1 MRVLVTGAAGFIGS
15 HTCETILKDKRIK
28 KLVGVDHLKDGSLRN
43 LKNIIKN
50 RKFHFKKIDIR
61 DRRLFPKLFKKID
74 VIIHLAAVS
83 DIVPSI
89 KYPSEY
95 LDVNFNGTLNI
106 LENMRRFSVK
116 KIIFSASSSCY
127 GIPKNFPT
135 SEKEKISPKYPYAF
149 SKYISE
155 QLIIHWSNV
164 YKINYL
170 SLRLDFW
177 LGAGTDFT
185 SGSAVTGWESTT
197 NANRAKNLSVN
208 LADNTA
214 NNWYITGLQLEVG
227 SQATAFEHRSFGE
240 ELALCQRYY
249 YRWTPSAAD
258 DYVGVVQAY
267 SSGAVFGIIRHLPVT
282 MRATPTGSA
291 SGTWKAVNSSGSTSN
306 TGSFTGTNVNKM
318 NKNSIGFDGW
328 TGASNLSGG
337 NAVVILE
344 NSGSGY
350 LDASAEL

>member
-135 SEKEKISPKYPYAF
+135 SEKEKITK
-149 SKYISE
+149 E
-155 QLIIHWSNV
+155 QLQKRIDEDRQDDKREAASQIMGKV
-164 YKINYL
+164 YGLTDPEASRLTKEREDPFFIN
-170 SLRLDFW
+170 
-177 LGAGTDFT
+177 
-185 SGSAVTGWESTT
+185 
-197 NANRAKNLSVN
+197 
-208 LADNTA
+208 
-214 NNWYITGLQLEVG
+214 
-227 SQATAFEHRSFGE
+227 
-240 ELALCQRYY
+240 
-249 YRWTPSAAD
+249 PSC
-258 DYVGVVQAY
+258 
-267 SSGAVFGIIRHLPVT
+267 
-282 MRATPTGSA
+282 
-291 SGTWKAVNSSGSTSN
+291 
-306 TGSFTGTNVNKM
+306 
-318 NKNSIGFDGW
+318 
-328 TGASNLSGG
+328 
-337 NAVVILE
+337 
-344 NSGSGY
+344 
-350 LDASAEL
+350 